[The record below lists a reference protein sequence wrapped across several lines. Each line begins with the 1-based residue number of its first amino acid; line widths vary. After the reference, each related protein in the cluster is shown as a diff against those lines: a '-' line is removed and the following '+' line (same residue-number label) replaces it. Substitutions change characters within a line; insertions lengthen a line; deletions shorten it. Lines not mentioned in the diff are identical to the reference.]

1 MKGKFMLKESASC
14 KFYGLT
20 MVLGLSEATRVM
32 QCAHMHDFQLQ
43 DIFPWGMQPFIAEL
57 DLLV

>member
-1 MKGKFMLKESASC
+1 
-14 KFYGLT
+14 

-43 DIFPWGMQPFIAEL
+43 DIFPWGMQPVIAEL